1 MSVINSPQAAAPQS
15 PLAQLN
21 DVIVTTEVSAWP
33 PAPIW
38 YISILVIC
46 VMLIWSFLYL
56 KKRKKHYA
64 AKRQAIILAKNQ
76 SDINQLHII
85 LKRLAK
91 HYYGEKVAAL
101 SGEKWAEFVSK
112 NCKVTCK
119 AQQLTLLYKTTIST
133 QQKQEL
139 TDLFLNAITGINI
152 KGKTHV

>member
-1 MSVINSPQAAAPQS
+1 MSAINSPQAAAPQS

-21 DVIVTTEVSAWP
+21 DVIVTNQVSAWP

-38 YISILVIC
+38 YISILILCVIL
-46 VMLIWSFLYL
+46 VLSFVYL
-56 KKRKKHYA
+56 TKRKKHYA
-64 AKRQAIILAKNQ
+64 AKKQAITLAKDQ

-112 NCKVTCK
+112 NCKVTCE
-119 AQQLTLLYKTTIST
+119 AQQLTLLYKTEIST
-133 QQKQEL
+133 QQKQQL
-139 TDLFLNAITGINI
+139 KDLFLNAITGINI